1 MCFNETAS
9 MTIFLG
15 ATLTGLY
22 KYYNRH
28 FNEGLFIISISI
40 MQIAEYFVHR
50 SIRLNDKTM
59 QTIASIMI
67 YTLLYLQPLA
77 NGLINYNYPKKVYY
91 FKDHMKY
98 FVILFT
104 LYTFLTATLFRPN
117 GSLLVVKSSNC
128 KHSICRLN
136 WQTLNRNPYISG
148 VLFTLYVCMH
158 LLFTNNNGSISYLIC
173 LLCALLYVFI
183 FDVNKTGNIFG
194 LWGSM
199 WCFIGAASIT
209 TCMYKH

>member
-28 FNEGLFIISISI
+28 FNEGLFIISIST
-40 MQIAEYFVHR
+40 MQIAEYLVHR
-50 SIRLNDKTM
+50 SIRLNDKPM
-59 QTIASIMI
+59 QKIGSMMI

-104 LYTFLTATLFRPN
+104 LYTFLSAILFK
-117 GSLLVVKSSNC
+117 STDDYIIKSSHC
-128 KHSICRLN
+128 KNSICRLN
-136 WQTLNRNPYISG
+136 WQTLNKNPYISG
-148 VLFTLYVCMH
+148 ALFTLYVCIH
-158 LLFTNNNGSISYLIC
+158 LLFADNNNGASMYLIV
-173 LLCALLYVFI
+173 LLCALLYVLI
-183 FDVNKTGNIFG
+183 FDVAKTGNIFG
-194 LWGSM
+194 LWGSI
-199 WCFIGAASIT
+199 WCFLGAAAIT
-209 TCMYKH
+209 TGIL